1 MPSFP
6 FYDVHCH
13 ALTLSHPSLLA
24 FVESVRRR
32 RLETLLAYASAPNYL
47 VASLFL
53 KGGERIRNMLA
64 VMENDV
70 GSIFRL
76 MEDDLAGRFAKEG
89 DPPALLTEGSLS
101 VGSQGFDRLV
111 LVPLVMDFGSSGAA
125 AEELY
130 YSAPAAKSVELQVR
144 DLLDGIRDYRR
155 SRPSGFLEIRPFL
168 GIDTRHYDLD
178 ALAAVLGRHFAG
190 YRRGSEASAAAFDA
204 MRDFDER
211 LASPLRFAGVKVYPP
226 LGFDPWPEARGRRG
240 GREREKAELLWSFC
254 EERGIPVTTH
264 CDDQGFRTVSLEE
277 SLLYTSPERWAPVLE
292 RHPGL
297 RLDFAHFGAQY
308 LRTLGKAP
316 STEWSD
322 RIVGFMGEHPNVY
335 ADFSF
340 DGTEA
345 EYYDWLRRYI
355 DELGAERG
363 ELLRGR
369 LLFGSDFAVNLSRIR
384 SYSDYY
390 RIFAASPLSGGERLL
405 FCHDNPERF
414 LFGE

>member
-1 MPSFP
+1 MSSLA
-6 FYDVHCH
+6 FYDAHCH
-13 ALTLSHPSLLA
+13 ALTLAHPSLLA

-32 RLETLLAYASAPNYL
+32 RLESLLAYASAPNYL

-76 MEDDLAGRFAKEG
+76 MEDDLAGRFAKGE
-89 DPPALLTEGSLS
+89 DPPPLLAEGSLS
-101 VGSQGFDRLV
+101 LGRLGFDRLV
-111 LVPLVMDFGSSGAA
+111 LVPLVMDFGSSGVA

-130 YSAPAAKSVELQVR
+130 YSTPASKSVDVQVR
-144 DLLDGIRDYRR
+144 DLLEGIRSYRR

-178 ALAAVLGRHFAG
+178 SLAAFLERHFAL
-190 YRRGSEASAAAFDA
+190 YRRGGEASAAAFDA
-204 MRDFDER
+204 MRDFDEC
-211 LASPLRFAGVKVYPP
+211 ADIPLSFAGVKVYPP
-226 LGFDPWPEARGRRG
+226 LGFDPWPDADDARGAL
-240 GREREKAELLWSFC
+240 EREKAELLWSFC

-292 RHPGL
+292 RHPSL

-308 LRTLGKAP
+308 LRTLGRGP
-316 STEWSD
+316 STEWTD
-322 RIVGFMGEHPNVY
+322 RIVGLMDEYPKVY

-340 DGTEA
+340 DGTES
-345 EYYDWLRRYI
+345 EYYEWLRTYL
-355 DELGAERG
+355 DELDSGRG
-363 ELLRGR
+363 ELLRDR
-369 LLFGSDFAVNLSRIR
+369 LIFGSDFVVNLSRVR

-390 RIFAASPLSGGERLL
+390 RIFAASPLSDEERLR

-414 LFGE
+414 LFGD